1 MSIQKLVIDV
11 LSSRLETCLPCIA
24 NQAAIACRR
33 GADDMPFENRLI
45 DFDAVPEAAP
55 ADCAAEPLGSR
66 LLHHVPWT
74 EAEYSISAIVTD
86 EQAAPALIPMHMRS
100 GTGYAI
106 ASPISIGRNPRT
118 SKGNTAMRSLGIFA
132 ATAAFLVSAP
142 AVAED
147 VKVGIGISGW
157 TGFAPLTL
165 ANQAGIFKKNGLDV
179 TIKKIPQKDRHLAI
193 ASGDVQCAATTVET
207 WISWNANG
215 VATKQIFQLDKSYG
229 ADGMATRNDVASIK
243 DLKGKTVAASAPG
256 TAPYFT
262 LAWMLKKN
270 GLSVKDVTVVN
281 LEPAGA
287 AQAFVA
293 GQNDAAMTYEPYL
306 STVRAAPDKGKIIA
320 TTLDYPMIMDTFGC
334 TPKFLADNPKA
345 AKALA
350 DSYFEAI
357 AMIEKDQPKSYEI
370 MGADVKQSGEQF
382 GNSAKYL
389 RWQDK
394 AANQK
399 FFTGEFL
406 AFNKEAAD
414 LLLEI
419 GIIKSIPKIDD
430 LFDASFIK

>member
-1 MSIQKLVIDV
+1 M
-11 LSSRLETCLPCIA
+11 LSFR
-24 NQAAIACRR
+24 
-33 GADDMPFENRLI
+33 
-45 DFDAVPEAAP
+45 V
-55 ADCAAEPLGSR
+55 
-66 LLHHVPWT
+66 
-74 EAEYSISAIVTD
+74 
-86 EQAAPALIPMHMRS
+86 
-100 GTGYAI
+100 
-106 ASPISIGRNPRT
+106 
-118 SKGNTAMRSLGIFA
+118 FA
-132 ATAAFLVSAP
+132 ASAALLVCAP
-142 AVAED
+142 AVAQD

-193 ASGDVQCAATTVET
+193 ASGDIQCAATTVET

-229 ADGMATRNDVASIK
+229 ADGMATRSDVASIK
-243 DLKGKTVAASAPG
+243 DMKGKTVAASAPG

-281 LEPAGA
+281 LEPAAA

-334 TPKFLADNPKA
+334 TPKFLTDNPKA

-350 DSYFEAI
+350 DSYFEAV
-357 AMIEKDQPKSYEI
+357 ALIEKDQAKSYEI
-370 MGADVKQSGEQF
+370 MGSDVKQSGEQF

-399 FFTGEFL
+399 FFAGDFQ
-406 AFNKEAAD
+406 AFTKEAAD

-430 LFDASFIK
+430 IVDTSFIK